1 LHRNKEN
8 ESENDYRKDNLHRNL
23 DKFGYD
29 FEQLI
34 IKSPELKL
42 CRCKNQIETINFS
55 NPDAVKAL
63 NKALL
68 LYHYNIK
75 NGIS

>member
-8 ESENDYRKDNLHRNL
+8 ESENDYRKDNLHPRNL

-42 CRCKNQIETINFS
+42 CRCK
-55 NPDAVKAL
+55 
-63 NKALL
+63 
-68 LYHYNIK
+68 
-75 NGIS
+75 

>member
-1 LHRNKEN
+1 MKAKRLPKRRIYTK
-8 ESENDYRKDNLHRNL
+8 NL

-42 CRCKNQIETINFS
+42 CRCK
-55 NPDAVKAL
+55 
-63 NKALL
+63 
-68 LYHYNIK
+68 
-75 NGIS
+75 

>member
-1 LHRNKEN
+1 MKAKTITERRIYTK
-8 ESENDYRKDNLHRNL
+8 NL

-42 CRCKNQIETINFS
+42 LS
-55 NPDAVKAL
+55 L
-63 NKALL
+63 
-68 LYHYNIK
+68 
-75 NGIS
+75 

>member
-8 ESENDYRKDNLHRNL
+8 ERKTITEKTNLHPRNL

-34 IKSPELKL
+34 IKSPEQKL
-42 CRCKNQIETINFS
+42 CRCK
-55 NPDAVKAL
+55 
-63 NKALL
+63 
-68 LYHYNIK
+68 
-75 NGIS
+75 